1 MPANASDGLM
11 DMDSRRLQHFLAA
24 FRHRS
29 LGRAAAE
36 LHISQPGLSK
46 SIHQLE
52 HELGVKL
59 FDRTP
64 LGLAPTIFGE
74 ALAVHAQS
82 VQSELDS
89 AEREIAMLR
98 GAAKGLVR
106 VGVTPSVAAS
116 PLPAVAA
123 NLMRSRPSIQL
134 LVFEGLVE
142 THVPA
147 LRRGELDL
155 VVGGWARGM
164 DPDLKTEPVFCDTV
178 RVWGRAGHPL
188 QGGPVELA
196 QLLAYSWVTPPPAQ
210 FWLDALD
217 RAFSSVGL
225 AAPVPAVV
233 TTSASLIIGLL
244 ERSDAL
250 TYLPTQVFAA
260 HRPDG
265 SMAPLDVAAVDQA
278 IDINVT
284 RRASAGLTPA
294 ALAFV
299 AALHETACT

>member
-1 MPANASDGLM
+1 
-11 DMDSRRLQHFLAA
+11 MDSRRLEHFLAA
-24 FRHRS
+24 FRHGS

-52 HELGVKL
+52 RELGVKL

-74 ALAVHAQS
+74 ALAAHAAS
-82 VQSELDS
+82 IRSELDS
-89 AEREIAMLR
+89 AQREIAMLR
-98 GAAKGLVR
+98 GAAKGVVR

-116 PLPAVAA
+116 PLPAIAA
-123 NLMRSRPSIQL
+123 ELMTSRPSIQL
-134 LVFEGLVE
+134 QVFEGLVE

-147 LRRGELDL
+147 LRRGELDM

-164 DPDLKTEPVFCDTV
+164 DPDLKSEPLFRDTV
-178 RVWGRAGHPL
+178 HVWGRTGHPL
-188 QGGPVELA
+188 CGSSVELA
-196 QLLAYSWVTPPPAQ
+196 RLLEFPWLTPPPSQ
-210 FWLDALD
+210 FWLEALD
-217 RAFSSVGL
+217 RAFISVGL
-225 AAPVPAVV
+225 AAPIPTLL
-233 TTSASLIIGLL
+233 TTSASLIIGVL

-260 HRPDG
+260 HGTDG
-265 SMAPLDVAAVDQA
+265 SVTALEVPTVDQT

-284 RRASAGLTPA
+284 YRATAALTPA
-294 ALAFV
+294 AV
-299 AALHETACT
+299 ALIEALHAAARS